1 MPAKG
6 PGLKYSS
13 SCSPLPLADR
23 PRNSSWN
30 PGAAHNASPGT
41 ARRRHV
47 MQRSVYLAKLI
58 GPICLV
64 IGIGMLIN
72 GAVYRTIIG
81 EFLHSY
87 ALIYIAGVL
96 GMLGGLALVNA
107 HNEWKAGWPVIIT
120 LIGWLALLGG
130 IFRILVPQEAA
141 LIGTSMY

>member
-1 MPAKG
+1 
-6 PGLKYSS
+6 
-13 SCSPLPLADR
+13 
-23 PRNSSWN
+23 
-30 PGAAHNASPGT
+30 
-41 ARRRHV
+41 

-141 LIGTSMY
+141 LIGTSMYSQAAMPWISGLIALALGAVLSYFGYAEFLGRRRARTTRKRSRR